1 MVQYG
6 DDKATFLKICKYISE
21 LISGG
26 TFIKYGLVS
35 EVGKIITKGKVVTPA
50 GCGYAETAEVIA
62 AAVRELSARHGAEVN
77 GVGIGAPGVVDG
89 ERGVILT
96 SGNLGWENKPLA
108 GDLSAKLGIPV
119 TLANDA
125 NTAAFGEYVCG
136 AGSDYKSVVLITL
149 GTGIGSGIV
158 LNGKLYEGNEGAG
171 AELGHEVIRMDGEK
185 CACGRRGCFEAYASA
200 TALIKQTKRAMGKD
214 KESTLWRLCG
224 GDIGLVN
231 GKTAFDGA
239 TAGDRTAKRAVSN
252 YLRYLSEGLANIA
265 NTFRPEV
272 ILIGGGISAQGE
284 NLTVPLQRRVDKLM
298 LGHGTYA
305 PVKIKVASLGNDAG
319 LVGAAMLAKERE
331 RR

>member
-1 MVQYG
+1 M
-6 DDKATFLKICKYISE
+6 KTYIG
-21 LISGG
+21 IDFGG
-26 TFIKYGLVS
+26 MYIKYGLVS
-35 EVGKIITKGKVVTPA
+35 KIGKIIDKEKISTPTGCDYVRTVDIIKSVVQL
-50 GCGYAETAEVIA
+50 
-62 AAVRELSARHGAEVN
+62 LSVGHNMPISGI
-77 GVGIGAPGVVDG
+77 GIGAPGVVDG
-89 ERGVILT
+89 EKGIVRL

-108 GDLSAKLGIPV
+108 EDLSAKLGIPV

-125 NTAAFGEYVCG
+125 NAAAFGEYVCG

-149 GTGIGSGIV
+149 GTGVGSGIV

-239 TAGDRTAKRAVSN
+239 KGGDKTAKRVVSN

-265 NTFRPEV
+265 NTFRPEA

-284 NLTVPLQRRVDKLM
+284 KLTKPLQKRVDKLM
-298 LGHGTYA
+298 LGHGTYV
-305 PVKIKVASLGNDAG
+305 PVKILAATLGNDAG
-319 LVGAAMLAKERE
+319 LVGAAMLAKEKV
-331 RR
+331 

>member
-1 MVQYG
+1 MY
-6 DDKATFLKICKYISE
+6 
-21 LISGG
+21 
-26 TFIKYGLVS
+26 IKYGLVS
-35 EVGKIITKGKVVTPA
+35 KIGKIIDKEKISTPTGCDYVRTVDIIKSVVQL
-50 GCGYAETAEVIA
+50 
-62 AAVRELSARHGAEVN
+62 LSVGHNMPISGI
-77 GVGIGAPGVVDG
+77 GIGAPGVVDG
-89 ERGVILT
+89 EKGIVRL

-108 GDLSAKLGIPV
+108 EDLSAKLGIPV

-125 NTAAFGEYVCG
+125 NAAAFGEYVCG

-149 GTGIGSGIV
+149 GTGVGSGIV

-239 TAGDRTAKRAVSN
+239 KGEDKTAKRVVSN

-265 NTFRPEV
+265 NTFRPEA
-272 ILIGGGISAQGE
+272 ILIGGGISAQGDT
-284 NLTVPLQRRVDKLM
+284 LTKPLQKRVDKLM
-298 LGHGTYA
+298 LGHGTYV
-305 PVKIKVASLGNDAG
+305 PVKILAATLGNDAG
-319 LVGAAMLAKERE
+319 LVGAAMLAKEKV
-331 RR
+331 

>member
-1 MVQYG
+1 MELAEQKSRRLRRVN
-6 DDKATFLKICKYISE
+6 DMKACIGIDL
-21 LISGG
+21 GG

-35 EVGKIITKGKVVTPA
+35 EVGEIIEKGKISTPA

-62 AAVRELSARHGAEVN
+62 SAVRGFAKSGASVC
-77 GVGIGAPGVVDG
+77 GLGIGAPGVVDG
-89 ERGVILT
+89 ERGIVLT
-96 SGNLGWENKPLA
+96 SGNLGWVNKPLA
-108 GDLSAKLGIPV
+108 QDLSERLGIPV

-125 NTAAFGEYVCG
+125 NAAAYGEYACG
-136 AGSDYKSVVLITL
+136 AGKQYNSIVLLTL

-171 AELGHEVIRMDGEK
+171 AELGHEVIRMGGEK

-200 TALIKQTKRAMGKD
+200 TALIRQTKRSMEKD
-214 KESTLWRLCG
+214 KQSMLWQLCG
-224 GDIGLVN
+224 GDTESVN

-239 TAGDRTAKRAVSN
+239 TAGDKTAKRVVNN

-265 NTFRPEV
+265 NTFRPEA

-284 NLTVPLQRRVDKLM
+284 NLTKPLQKRLDKLM

-305 PVKIKVASLGNDAG
+305 PVKIKAASLGNDAG
-319 LVGAAMLAKERE
+319 LVGAAMLAKE
-331 RR
+331 